1 MQPDGQARSADLVG
15 ERVETV
21 ESGLRGELEVVAVAA
36 HRAEQA
42 AHLGERA
49 AAGALD
55 AVERLRVLGQ
65 LAGQLVAD
73 GADLEHHHAHRVR
86 DDVVQLARD
95 PGALLGHGDACRRV
109 ALALGRGRALLG
121 CLGLLGA
128 LVDGVPAQPA
138 DREQQR
144 DEEELTGAVH
154 GLVLDHDRRAA
165 DRDRKPDARV
175 DVVAQ
180 APEQERGGHPGDEDR
195 WSRTRPARRP
205 RTRAS
210 PPRPTPP
217 RARRTGSAGA
227 RAAAGSRVPSPA
239 PRTTA

>member
-1 MQPDGQARSADLVG
+1 MRSTP
-15 ERVETV
+15 VEC
-21 ESGLRGELEVVAVAA
+21 
-36 HRAEQA
+36 
-42 AHLGERA
+42 LG
-49 AAGALD
+49 
-55 AVERLRVLGQ
+55 VLGQ

-95 PGALLGHGDACRRV
+95 AGALLGHGDACSRV

-154 GLVLDHDRRAA
+154 GLVLDHDRRPA
-165 DRDRKPDARV
+165 DRDRKPHARV
-175 DVVAQ
+175 DVVPQ

-195 WSRTRPARRP
+195 GREHHQRAVHERERRRHDPHRHGRSERKAPPGEQRQDHECRCRSPEPRRDARRFCRVLP
-205 RTRAS
+205 EGHLEGALD
-210 PPRPTPP
+210 
-217 RARRTGSAGA
+217 RREHDQ
-227 RAAAGSRVPSPA
+227 RVEAVA
-239 PRTTA
+239 PGI